1 MTYKFNNVINKCIS
15 GVPPAINKNMSN
27 LNYQKTYQILFN
39 GLNQRQKEIMTRRFG
54 LESGKGETL
63 EAIGKDLGLTRER
76 IRQIVETTLKKIR
89 KDGLAL
95 EITKAFS
102 QLKQYLQ
109 KNGGLKREDI
119 LFSEPDFNH
128 QQNSASWINFL
139 LALDEGFYRVNESKD
154 FYSFWAVDSKI
165 LPLAQKL
172 LRTLQESLEKQK
184 QKKTLDIKELL
195 SISGLPGKSS
205 QQFLKSNLE
214 ISKQIM
220 KAADGK
226 YGLKSWPEV
235 NPKGV
240 RDLALLVFKKVKKPL
255 HFIEVANLID
265 EIVLGQPEPQE
276 FSVVGASAP
285 AMKKKTNFQ
294 TVHNQ
299 LIKDEQFVLIG
310 RGVYALK
317 EWGYDPGTV
326 KDMISKVLKEAKNP
340 LLEREILKRVL
351 SQRLVKE
358 STILLNLGNKRCFLK
373 QEDGRY
379 SLREA

>member
-1 MTYKFNNVINKCIS
+1 
-15 GVPPAINKNMSN
+15 MSN
-27 LNYQKTYQILFN
+27 LNYQKSYQILFK
-39 GLNQRQKEIMTRRFG
+39 GLNQRQKEIMNRRFG

-76 IRQIVETTLKKIR
+76 VRQIVETTLKKIR
-89 KDGLAL
+89 KEGLAL

-102 QLKQYLQ
+102 RLKKYLQ
-109 KNGGLKREDI
+109 KKGGLKREDL

-128 QQNSASWINFL
+128 QQNSSNWINFL
-139 LALDEGFYRVNESKD
+139 LALDNGFYRVNESKD
-154 FYSFWAVDSKI
+154 FYSFWAADSKI
-165 LPLAQKL
+165 LPLVQKL

-184 QKKTLDIKELL
+184 KTLDIKELF
-195 SISGLPGKSS
+195 SVSGLIGKSS

-265 EIVLGQPEPQE
+265 EIILGQPEPRE
-276 FSVVGASAP
+276 FSAIAASAAATAP
-285 AMKKKTNFQ
+285 KKKTNFQ

-299 LIKDEQFVLIG
+299 LIKDQQFVLIG

-340 LLEREILKRVL
+340 LPEREILKRVL

>member
-1 MTYKFNNVINKCIS
+1 
-15 GVPPAINKNMSN
+15 MSN
-27 LNYQKTYQILFN
+27 LNYQKSYQILFN
-39 GLNQRQKEIMTRRFG
+39 GLNQRQKEIITRRFG

-63 EAIGKDLGLTRER
+63 EAIGKDLNLTRER
-76 IRQIVETTLKKIR
+76 VRQLVESILEKIR
-89 KDGLAL
+89 KDDLAL

-109 KNGGLKREDI
+109 KNGGLKREDF
-119 LFSEPDFNH
+119 LFVEPEFNH
-128 QQNSASWINFL
+128 QQNSSNWINFL
-139 LALDEGFYRVNESKD
+139 LTLGSGFYWINESKD
-154 FYSFWAVDSKI
+154 FYSFWTIDSNI
-165 LPLAQKL
+165 LPLMEKFLGVIEKKL
-172 LRTLQESLEKQK
+172 LKQN
-184 QKKTLDIKELL
+184 KTLDIKELL
-195 SISGLPGKSS
+195 SGSGLTKKFNE
-205 QQFLKSNLE
+205 QFLKSSLE

-220 KAADGK
+220 KAVDGR

-235 NPKGV
+235 NPRGV

-265 EIVLGQPEPQE
+265 EIILNKSVAQE
-276 FSVVGASAP
+276 FSVISASSSV
-285 AMKKKTNFQ
+285 MKKKTNFQ

-299 LIKDEQFVLIG
+299 LIKDQQFVLIG

-317 EWGYDPGTV
+317 EWGYNPGTV
-326 KDMISKVLKEAKNP
+326 KDMISKVLKDSKNP
-340 LLEREILKRVL
+340 LLERDILKRVL